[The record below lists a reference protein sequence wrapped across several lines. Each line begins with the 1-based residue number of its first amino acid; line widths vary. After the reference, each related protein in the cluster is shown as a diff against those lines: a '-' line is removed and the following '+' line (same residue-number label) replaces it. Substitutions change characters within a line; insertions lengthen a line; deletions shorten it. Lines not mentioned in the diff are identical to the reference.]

1 MKKLSF
7 SLSLNRELILP
18 VFCLLTVLLINL
30 VKTPDFFDISLTNGA
45 YYGFIIDIIN
55 RGSELAIISVGMTL
69 AVSVSGGVDISVG
82 AVAALS
88 AAVITNILSG
98 GEAAVNELHAP
109 ILLAIGAGLFS
120 ALLCGIWNGFLV
132 ARLKI
137 QPMVATLILYTAGRG
152 IAQLI
157 CGGQITYVRV
167 NAYRILG
174 TNFGN
179 NPLPTPIYISIAVM
193 IITGL
198 FLKFTSFGLY
208 AKTVGINSEAAKL
221 AGLNPGTIKFIAYIV
236 CAMLA
241 GLAGAIYSSRIYSC
255 DANNIGLNVE
265 VDAILAVILGGN
277 QLSGGKFSIAGSVIG
292 AYTIQAL
299 TTSLYA
305 FGMPSAHMPVC
316 KALVIAASISL
327 QSPVVKRL
335 LNKHGKKYFKTVFK
349 TVFKEA
355 AGV

>member
-1 MKKLSF
+1 MRILSF
-7 SLSLNRELILP
+7 RRILNKEIILP
-18 VFCLLTVLLINL
+18 FFCLLAVLLMNL
-30 VKTPDFFDISLTNGA
+30 IKTPDFFDISKTNGA

-69 AVSVSGGVDISVG
+69 VVSVSGGVDISVG
-82 AVAALS
+82 SVAALT

-98 GEAAVNELHAP
+98 GEVSANLLHAP
-109 ILLAIGAGLFS
+109 LLLAIAAGLIC
-120 ALLCGIWNGFLV
+120 ACVCGIWNGFLV

-167 NAYRILG
+167 NSYRILG
-174 TNFGN
+174 TNFAG
-179 NPLPTPIYISIAVM
+179 NPLPTPVYITIAVM
-193 IITGL
+193 VITGI
-198 FLKFTSFGLY
+198 FLKYTSFGLY
-208 AKTVGINSEAAKL
+208 AKTVGINSEAARL
-221 AGLNPGTIKFIAYIV
+221 AGLNPANIKFIAYLI
-236 CAMLA
+236 CALFA

-265 VDAILAVILGGN
+265 VDAILAVLLGGN
-277 QLSGGKFSIAGSVIG
+277 QLRGGKFSIVGSLIG

-305 FGMPSAHMPVC
+305 FGMSSAHMPVC
-316 KALVIAASISL
+316 KAVVILASITL
-327 QSPVVKRL
+327 QSPELRRL
-335 LNKHGKKYFKTVFK
+335 FKKYRKRTVRTF
-349 TVFKEA
+349 FKEA
-355 AGV
+355 TEL